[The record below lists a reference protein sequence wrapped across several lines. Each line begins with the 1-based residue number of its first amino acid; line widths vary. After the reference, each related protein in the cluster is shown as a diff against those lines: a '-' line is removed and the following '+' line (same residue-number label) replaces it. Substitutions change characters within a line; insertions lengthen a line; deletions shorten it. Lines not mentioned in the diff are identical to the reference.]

1 MPMLC
6 FQRLYGSSTF
16 EMHAEELDLILISV
30 HWSSCVN
37 VYPETSFK
45 SLSSST
51 TVLHYSLRQYRG
63 GRTAL
68 MTSQNQGKLLA
79 ATEIKGDKQ
88 DNKLSAAIN
97 QRSN

>member
-1 MPMLC
+1 
-6 FQRLYGSSTF
+6 
-16 EMHAEELDLILISV
+16 
-30 HWSSCVN
+30 
-37 VYPETSFK
+37 
-45 SLSSST
+45 
-51 TVLHYSLRQYRG
+51 
-63 GRTAL
+63 